1 MRARSALTLAA
12 ATLVAL
18 LAGCADEEA
27 AVSAAAPPK
36 VTTMGSAEILAHAGL
51 SAFPT
56 PADPAALHRSMR
68 EHYPAELLDEGRRG
82 SVLVDLALDEQGV
95 VRGVEVVTPP
105 EPDARM
111 KAVLVEPDPR
121 TGGTRERVVQTR
133 YDAAFGPA
141 ARAAL
146 KGARFTPALGRDGK
160 PVPYTLRMTVE
171 FAPPAATE

>member
-12 ATLVAL
+12 AALVAL
-18 LAGCADEEA
+18 ATGCADEEA
-27 AVSAAAPPK
+27 AVSAAAPK

-105 EPDARM
+105 EPDARV

-121 TGGTRERVVQTR
+121 TGGTRERVVQPR

-146 KGARFTPALGRDGK
+146 KDARFTPALGRDGK